1 MIYSNDLF
9 EVFSIGQMGKISL
22 LRKMVIWIKL
32 SQIYALLYLMIHS
45 KDICEMLS
53 VIIGYN
59 WKINATFKFTKKL
72 FEGNLSI

>member
-1 MIYSNDLF
+1 MIFSNDLF
-9 EVFSIGQMGKISL
+9 EVFSIGQMGKIFL
-22 LRKMVIWIKL
+22 LRKWVIWIIL
-32 SQIYALLYLMIHS
+32 YQIYGTLYLMIHS

>member
-53 VIIGYN
+53 VIIG
-59 WKINATFKFTKKL
+59 
-72 FEGNLSI
+72 

>member
-22 LRKMVIWIKL
+22 LWKWVIWIKL

-59 WKINATFKFTKKL
+59 W
-72 FEGNLSI
+72 